1 MNNNTYN
8 VFDLYFRFQYFTMMT
23 GINLTLERKKE
34 RKKERERERK
44 RDRVEKCRQYL

>member
-1 MNNNTYN
+1 MDNNTYN

-34 RKKERERERK
+34 RKKERERK
-44 RDRVEKCRQYL
+44 RDRVEKWRQYL